1 MALPAN
7 QLAGRIPDSYI
18 HMWAASL
25 LRGKGT
31 SLKYWYVQ
39 LCSKYVGRFCTTFN
53 CEQGNRDLCTRNFE
67 GIYIRVSFTRVHMNV
82 VPHSTMNTNG
92 RTEN

>member
-67 GIYIRVSFTRVHMNV
+67 GIRVSFTRSYI
-82 VPHSTMNTNG
+82 PELSQERIG
-92 RTEN
+92 RGYL